1 MSKVKIAMI
10 DTLKQIGSVKEDG
23 SLHLTKENLEQFL
36 TRGRR
41 GMKKTKGPKR
51 QVAPSAYRLF
61 MAENLEKIRGEH
73 PEACEGRGNLLKK
86 IGEIWKTLKEN
97 NDPMVEKYEKQSKAA
112 KEKMAVEKSEASE
125 SESEAE
131 EIKVEVTETETEP
144 DEAKAEEP
152 DEAKAEEPTPKKKFG
167 AFSERTPPK
176 VEPGSELIAKE
187 MKKKP
192 KKEKKTK
199 KESISD
205 AESNE

>member
-10 DTLKQIGSVKEDG
+10 DTLKQIGSLNEDG

-112 KEKMAVEKSEASE
+112 KEKMADEKSEASG

-131 EIKVEVTETETEP
+131 EIKVEVTETKTVP
-144 DEAKAEEP
+144 DEAKA
-152 DEAKAEEPTPKKKFG
+152 KKPTPKKKFG

-176 VEPGSELIAKE
+176 VEPVSELIAKE
-187 MKKKP
+187 MKKKAKKP